1 MYSRVPN
8 RRVGWNKS
16 VGGAKKQ
23 NSINVLD
30 GIDLL
35 EEQNVKSSKDVGG
48 ANLLKRV

>member
-1 MYSRVPN
+1 MMDEIKVFE
-8 RRVGWNKS
+8 GQ
-16 VGGAKKQ
+16 KKQ

-30 GIDLL
+30 GRNML